1 MAVRLKT
8 DENLPHSAAA
18 RLRDAGHDV
27 TTALEQELGG
37 ARDPRLAAVCKKE
50 ERALVTLDR
59 GLGDVRS
66 YPPGDYYGIIVL
78 RPRDQDID
86 TILRFIVR
94 LVGLLEEQS
103 VAGALWIITEN
114 RVRIRR

>member
-1 MAVRLKT
+1 M
-8 DENLPHSAAA
+8 
-18 RLRDAGHDV
+18 
-27 TTALEQELGG
+27 TTALEEELGG
-37 ARDPRLAAVCKKE
+37 ARDPRLATICKEE

-66 YPPGDYYGIIVL
+66 YPPGNYHGIIVL
-78 RPRDQDID
+78 RPRDQGID
-86 TILRFIVR
+86 TILAFVAR

-103 VAGALWIITEN
+103 VSGALWIITEN